1 MYVLQ
6 NIALV
11 NLKSLQRI
19 LVYQTKYG
27 VGKGL
32 DKPWFILLLF
42 WCLMPL
48 SSLLASSLRTVFFY
62 RQKNNSIK
70 KHKQMVASAKWICHS
85 YISVVVG
92 MLSHWEELASP
103 FLRSACTCR
112 LHIFVARLLSHWR
125 LPHNLFVAH
134 YIFAN
139 MQLKMLL
146 HMYNKVR
153 KCRRE
158 DQRT

>member
-42 WCLMPL
+42 L
-48 SSLLASSLRTVFFY
+48 VFNATFITTGFVIAD
-62 RQKNNSIK
+62 SFFFISK
-70 KHKQMVASAKWICHS
+70 KK
-85 YISVVVG
+85 
-92 MLSHWEELASP
+92 
-103 FLRSACTCR
+103 
-112 LHIFVARLLSHWR
+112 
-125 LPHNLFVAH
+125 
-134 YIFAN
+134 
-139 MQLKMLL
+139 
-146 HMYNKVR
+146 
-153 KCRRE
+153 
-158 DQRT
+158 